1 MGICSVKTV
10 RFFEEG
16 DDALHSC
23 QTFFAGDVPPVY
35 SGKDSHD
42 AEAAAAGSDYI
53 GIILRIYP
61 VYMIPF
67 GGKSAVGLG
76 TFPKV
81 EKGAA
86 LNGVHQGIVRELGT
100 GGGCSAGLV
109 FAGSCCQYQAEERN
123 IER

>member
-1 MGICSVKTV
+1 MPKP
-10 RFFEEG
+10 
-16 DDALHSC
+16 L
-23 QTFFAGDVPPVY
+23 PPEVTTLASFCGY
-35 SGKDSHD
+35 TPSTW
-42 AEAAAAGSDYI
+42 
-53 GIILRIYP
+53 
-61 VYMIPF
+61 
-67 GGKSAVGLG
+67 GKSAVGLG

-100 GGGCSAGLV
+100 GGGWSAGLV

>member
-1 MGICSVKTV
+1 MRSIRARPSS
-10 RFFEEG
+10 R
-16 DDALHSC
+16 
-23 QTFFAGDVPPVY
+23 GDVPPVY

-100 GGGCSAGLV
+100 GGGWSAGL
-109 FAGSCCQYQAEERN
+109 FLQAPAVSIRQRSE
-123 IER
+123 I

>member
-1 MGICSVKTV
+1 MMPKP
-10 RFFEEG
+10 
-16 DDALHSC
+16 L
-23 QTFFAGDVPPVY
+23 PP
-35 SGKDSHD
+35 
-42 AEAAAAGSDYI
+42 GSDYI

-100 GGGCSAGLV
+100 GGGWSAGLV